1 MNSKFLAWALW
12 GLTGLLYLLG
22 IAAFV
27 SMLQALLIPETV
39 TAVESAFGSFVLVM
53 MLFVLAHRTR
63 QAARKKLQQAT
74 KIDVESDDKP

>member
-1 MNSKFLAWALW
+1 MNNKYLAWGLY

-22 IAAFV
+22 LAAFI

-53 MLFVLAHRTR
+53 MLFVLARRTR
-63 QAARKKLQQAT
+63 DAARKKLGMAAGDT
-74 KIDVESDDKP
+74 GGGSE